1 MPANLVEFWNDLVPR
16 LIATLPAA
24 LAIIVG
30 AIILRLVAA
39 RVLYLLAA
47 STSLTREMVMPFVR
61 LVRVAINVLALV
73 LILGV
78 FGFNL
83 GGLWAMFATV
93 LGMIAIGFVAV
104 WSLLSNTSATLL
116 ILILRPFQVGDDI
129 ELAGDPVKG
138 RVIDLNFFY
147 TTLLDEDGRLCQ
159 IPNNLFFQKT
169 LKRRCNE
176 PSVSLAFQLNA
187 TTAAKL
193 PPPPPSAKTDPAAK
207 TEDNPLMQLPDMK
220 SITPSP
226 SSQQR
231 PER

>member
-16 LIATLPAA
+16 LISTLPAA

-30 AIILRLVAA
+30 AIVLRLVAA

-61 LVRVAINVLALV
+61 LVRIGINVLALV

-147 TTLLDEDGRLCQ
+147 TTLLDDDGRLCQ

-169 LKRRCNE
+169 LKRRRNE
-176 PSVSLAFQLNA
+176 PPVSLAFQLNA
-187 TTAAKL
+187 TLAADL
-193 PPPPPSAKTDPAAK
+193 PPPPPSAKSEPPAK
-207 TEDNPLMQLPDMK
+207 TEENPLMQLPDMK
-220 SITPSP
+220 SITPP
-226 SSQQR
+226 PPSQQR
-231 PER
+231 PGR

>member
-1 MPANLVEFWNDLVPR
+1 MPENIIAFWNDLVPR
-16 LIATLPAA
+16 LLATLPAA
-24 LAIIVG
+24 VAIVVG
-30 AIILRLVAA
+30 AIVLRIVAA
-39 RVLYLLAA
+39 RLLYLLAA
-47 STSLTREMVMPFVR
+47 STSLTREMVTPFVR
-61 LVRVAINVLALV
+61 LVRIGVNVLALV

-116 ILILRPFQVGDDI
+116 ILILRPFQVGDDV

-147 TTLLDEDGRLCQ
+147 TTLLDEDGRVCQ

-169 LKRRCNE
+169 LKRRRNE
-176 PSVSLAFQLNA
+176 STISLAYQLNSPVPA
-187 TTAAKL
+187 NL
-193 PPPPPSAKTDPAAK
+193 PPPPPSATPPAGSKNEPDP
-207 TEDNPLMQLPDMK
+207 LLQLPDPA
-220 SITPSP
+220 SIAPP
-226 SSQQR
+226 GQR
-231 PER
+231 PAR